1 MLDSGIDAQF
11 IRRLVEQNERAQ
23 KDMRPFRKFF
33 RSVNQAYVGANY
45 STGGSKR
52 KKPLNQ
58 TALYISIML
67 RQLVASSPQV
77 FVTTPHLDLKSVATM
92 LELHVNSAIENIDLP
107 TTIRLAT
114 LNAMMLC
121 AQVRMGL
128 SDAGSVRIDNAD
140 HTIGQV
146 FVDNISPHDYIV
158 DMQAQAYGD
167 RQFEACRLLIPR
179 TQILASSDLMTAEL
193 FENLKPG
200 MPSDVDSAGEL
211 RTASMSREQRRED
224 RLEDEV
230 AVWEFYIP
238 RQQLIVMLPENPG
251 KIGEVLD
258 TPIAIKRWTGPRR
271 GPYHR
276 LSFDPVADNIMPK
289 SPLSDLYDLD
299 DLINRLAVK
308 QMQQAER
315 QKQNVIVP
323 GGHQDSAKIVSN
335 APDGAAIALAD
346 PSKVTQA
353 IFGGVDPRS
362 SALLLQLIQ
371 EHSRQ
376 AGNPDLMG
384 GLGPQSKTAKQDEL
398 LNENLNKRLDD
409 MRRSVVRFVKGVCED
424 VGWYAFTDPLLS
436 SSLELRSASGMTSI
450 PITFTAN
457 DIRGSFLRYNFSV
470 NPYSMQEPTPS
481 GQLQMMTNVFQQAIA
496 PFAQALA
503 AQGMAINFRGYLET
517 LAKYA
522 NMPEL
527 NQILIYQPMPEQ
539 QAPEAAMPQST
550 KPAVTS
556 RTYERVNRP
565 GATSQGKRAETVKM
579 FMGAGSQD
587 AELAQVGANYG

>member
-1 MLDSGIDAQF
+1 MAVLGIDTSY

-23 KDMRPFRKFF
+23 KDMRPFRRFF
-33 RSVNQAYVGANY
+33 RAVNQAYVGANY
-45 STGGSKR
+45 SIGGSKR

-58 TALYISIML
+58 TAMYISIML
-67 RQLVASSPQV
+67 RQLVATSPQV
-77 FVTTPHLDLKSVATM
+77 FVTTPHLDLKSVATL
-92 LELHVNSAIENIDLP
+92 LELHVNHSIKNIELP

-114 LNAMMLC
+114 LNALMLC

-128 SDAGSVRIDNAD
+128 SDAGTVRIDNAD
-140 HTIGQV
+140 HVVGQV

-158 DMQAQAYGD
+158 DMQAQTYGE

-179 TQILASSDLMTAEL
+179 TQILANSDLLTAEL

-200 MPSDVDSAGEL
+200 MPSDVDAGGEL
-211 RTASMSREQRRED
+211 RTASMSREQRREE
-224 RLEDEV
+224 RLEEEI

-238 RQQLIVMLPENPG
+238 RQQLIILLPENPD
-251 KIGEVLD
+251 KIGEVQD
-258 TPIAIKRWTGPRR
+258 TPIAIRKWTGPKR

-289 SPLSDLYDLD
+289 SPLSDGYDLD

-308 QMQQAER
+308 QFQQAER

-335 APDGAAIALAD
+335 APDGAAISLAD

-371 EHSRQ
+371 EYSRQ

-384 GLGPQSKTAKQDEL
+384 GLGPQSKTARQDEL
-398 LNENLNKRLDD
+398 LNENINKRLDD
-409 MRRSVVRFVKGVCED
+409 MRRSVVKFVAGISED
-424 VGWYAFTDPLLS
+424 VAWYAFTDPLLN

-450 PITFTAN
+450 PVTFTAN
-457 DIRGSFLRYNFSV
+457 DIRGSFLQYNFAV
-470 NPYSMQEPTPS
+470 NPYSMQEATPS
-481 GQLQMMTNVFQQAIA
+481 GQLQLMTTVFQQAIA

-503 AQGMAINFRGYLET
+503 TQGMAINFRGYLEAI
-517 LAKYA
+517 AKYA

-527 NQILIYQPMPEQ
+527 NQILMYQPMPEP
-539 QAPEAAMPQST
+539 QAPESAMPAST

-565 GATSQGKRAETVKM
+565 GATSQGKRSETVKIL
-579 FMGAGSQD
+579 MGAGSQD
-587 AELAQVGANYG
+587 AELAQVGAHY